1 MAQIAA
7 IYALINT
14 IYGSQLAKD
23 FLGLFIKNGQLT
35 DAQAASLQANH
46 LDYQKRILA
55 RDEA

>member
-23 FLGLFIKNGQLT
+23 FLGLFIKDGKLT
-35 DAQAASLQANH
+35 EAQAASLEANH
-46 LDYQKRILA
+46 LDYVARIAA
-55 RDEA
+55 REEA